1 MTDIDATLIRHER
14 RISTLERD
22 SGTQRAMAPA
32 RDRRLA
38 DAVEQATVVRGVRDQ
53 VQQHQATIAELRAR
67 LDAVE
72 QKLAEARPAL
82 SIPTPEHAP
91 PPDHSSTEHRG

>member
-1 MTDIDATLIRHER
+1 MSDIDATLIRHER

-38 DAVEQATVVRGVRDQ
+38 DAVEQATAIRGVRDQ

-67 LDAVE
+67 LDVVE
-72 QKLAEARPAL
+72 QQLAEARAHPAL
-82 SIPTPEHAP
+82 SVPLLAEHPTPEH
-91 PPDHSSTEHRG
+91 HG